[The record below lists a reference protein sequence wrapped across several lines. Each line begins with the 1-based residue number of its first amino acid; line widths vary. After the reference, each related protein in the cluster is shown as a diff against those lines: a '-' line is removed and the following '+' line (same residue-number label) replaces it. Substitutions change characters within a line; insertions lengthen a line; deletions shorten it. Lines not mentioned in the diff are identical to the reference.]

1 MAKSSTGY
9 KKPPQ
14 HTQFK
19 QGQSGNLKGRPKGS
33 RNLSTELRAELKE
46 RISISEGG
54 VKRMVSKQ
62 RGLVKTLYARSI
74 KGDGK
79 AMDQILKLIGTCL
92 DDDVPSS
99 SPEAISVED
108 QRVIDLF
115 EERVRSRIANENDEE
130 GSND

>member
-14 HTQFK
+14 HAQFK

>member
-74 KGDGK
+74 KGDSK
-79 AMDQILKLIGTCL
+79 AMDQILKLIGTYL
-92 DDDVPSS
+92 DDDLPLSR
-99 SPEAISVED
+99 PEAISAED

-115 EERVRSRIANENDEE
+115 EERVRSRIANENNEE
-130 GSND
+130 ESND